1 MAGVLDSVNQ
11 RTQLVGQNRLELL
24 LFKLNNSKHR
34 YGINVFKVKEVLQC
48 PRLTALP
55 SLRPSVRGVA
65 HIRGET
71 ISVIDL
77 SMATG
82 QEPIDDLEN
91 RFIIITEY
99 NRSVQGFLVGSVER
113 IINLNWEQLL
123 PPPDGA
129 GDTNYLTAVT
139 EVDGEIVGV
148 LDVEK
153 ILMEVAPT
161 NETMS
166 EDLLAETQE
175 IIGDSDK
182 FLMIADD
189 SMVALNQIKR
199 ALTPLGIEIIT
210 AKNGREALEKLVEL
224 SESCEKSVTEKLGLL
239 ISDIEMPEMD
249 GYTLTSEIR
258 SREKLKDLRVIL
270 HTSLSGVFNQAMV
283 DNVGAD
289 DFIAKFNPDDLA
301 AAVERNINILHS
313 EPAREIVSDK

>member
-1 MAGVLDSVNQ
+1 MASVLDSVNQ

-24 LFKLNNSKHR
+24 LFKLNGRQR

-55 SLRPSVRGVA
+55 NLAREVRGIA

-77 SMATG
+77 SLATG
-82 QEPIDDLEN
+82 GQLIEDLAD

-99 NRSVQGFLVGSVER
+99 NRSIQGFLVDSVER
-113 IINLNWEQLL
+113 IINLNWEQIM
-123 PPPDGA
+123 PPPEGA
-129 GDTNYLTAVT
+129 GDNNYLTAVT
-139 EVDGEIVGV
+139 EVDNDIVGI

-153 ILMEVAPT
+153 ILMEVAPV
-161 NETMS
+161 NEDMS
-166 EDLLAETQE
+166 DEILEETRS
-175 IIGDSDK
+175 IVKDSTK
-182 FLMIADD
+182 MIMIADD
-189 SMVALNQIKR
+189 SMVALNQVKR
-199 ALTPLGIEIIT
+199 ALVPLGLEIMEGR
-210 AKNGREALEKLVEL
+210 NGRETLDMLIKLAE
-224 SESCEKSVTEKLGLL
+224 ECDKCITEKLGLL

-258 SREKLKDLRVIL
+258 SHEKLKELRVIL

-301 AAVERNINILHS
+301 AAVERNINLFHS
-313 EPAREIVSDK
+313 DEPRVLSSEG

>member
-24 LFKLNNSKHR
+24 LFKLNGMQR

-48 PRLTALP
+48 PRLTSLP
-55 SLRPSVRGVA
+55 NLAREVRGIA

-82 QEPIDDLEN
+82 GRMIDDIEN

-99 NRSVQGFLVGSVER
+99 NRSIQGFLVDSVER
-113 IINLNWEQLL
+113 IINLNWEQIM
-123 PPPDGA
+123 PPPEGS
-129 GDTNYLTAVT
+129 GKTNYLTAVT
-139 EVDGEIVGV
+139 EVDNGMVGI

-153 ILMEVAPT
+153 ILMEVAPPADEMT
-161 NETMS
+161 DEVLEEAKAIVKGTS
-166 EDLLAETQE
+166 KK
-175 IIGDSDK
+175 I
-182 FLMIADD
+182 MIADD

-199 ALTPLGIEIIT
+199 ALTPLGLEIVE
-210 AKNGREALEKLVEL
+210 AKNGRLALDKLIEI
-224 SESCEKSVTEKLGLL
+224 SEDCKESITEQIGLL

-258 SREKLKDLRVIL
+258 TKEKLKDLRVIL

-301 AAVERNINILHS
+301 GAVERNINILHS
-313 EPAREIVSDK
+313 EPARDISSE

>member
-24 LFKLNNSKHR
+24 LFKLNGMQR

-48 PRLTALP
+48 PPLTSLP
-55 SLRPSVRGVA
+55 SLAREVRGIA

-77 SMATG
+77 SLATG
-82 QEPIDDLEN
+82 GRKIEDLSS

-99 NRSVQGFLVGSVER
+99 NRSVQGFLVDSVER
-113 IINLNWEQLL
+113 IINLNWEQIM
-123 PPPDGA
+123 PPPEGA
-129 GDTNYLTAVT
+129 GKANYLTAVT
-139 EVDGEIVGV
+139 EVDNGIVGI

-153 ILMEVAPT
+153 ILMEVAPPMEEMT
-161 NETMS
+161 EELLEEAKAIMS
-166 EDLLAETQE
+166 GTSKK
-175 IIGDSDK
+175 I
-182 FLMIADD
+182 MIADD
-189 SMVALNQIKR
+189 SMVALNQVKR
-199 ALTPLGIEIIT
+199 ALIPLGLEIIE
-210 AKNGREALEKLVEL
+210 AKNGKDALDKLVAL
-224 SESCEKSVTEKLGLL
+224 SNDCEKSVTEEIGLL

-258 SREKLKDLRVIL
+258 TKDKLKDLRVIL

-301 AAVERNINILHS
+301 AAVERNINLIHS
-313 EPAREIVSDK
+313 DAAREIK